1 LPDDRSSQYILLG
14 EITGVSGLKG
24 WVKVFSHTSPRLKI
38 TEYKQWFLQKKG
50 SDGSRN
56 ESWQAVK
63 VKGGKAQGKNI
74 IASIEG
80 VQYRDQAEALIAS
93 TIAVSSDQL
102 EKLSE
107 GEYYWKDLIGLNVE
121 NTEGVKLGKI
131 DWLFNT
137 GSNDVITVRGIDAD
151 GEEKEHMVPY
161 IKGDYVVS
169 ISLEDSLMVVN
180 WDPDF

>member
-1 LPDDRSSQYILLG
+1 MPDDYILLG
-14 EITGVSGLKG
+14 EISGVSGLKG
-24 WVKVFSHTSPRLKI
+24 WVKVFSHTSPRLQI
-38 TEYKQWFLQKKG
+38 TEYKQWFLKKKG
-50 SDGSRN
+50 S
-56 ESWQAVK
+56 EEWQAVK

-80 VQYRDQAEALIAS
+80 VRYRDQAEALIGS
-93 TIAVSSDQL
+93 TIAIKSDQL

-121 NTEGVKLGKI
+121 NTEGVKLGEI

-137 GSNDVITVRGIDAD
+137 GSNDVIIIKGRNAD
-151 GEEKEHMVPY
+151 GEKVEHLVPY
-161 IKGDYVVS
+161 IIDEYVVS
-169 ISLEDSLMVVN
+169 VSLEDSLMVVN

>member
-1 LPDDRSSQYILLG
+1 LPDDYILLG

-24 WVKVFSHTSPRLKI
+24 WVKVFSHTAPRLQI

-50 SDGSRN
+50 SGDSSN
-56 ESWQAVK
+56 EPWKTVQLT
-63 VKGGKAQGKNI
+63 GGKVQGKNI
-74 IASIEG
+74 IASLEG
-80 VQYRDQAEALIAS
+80 VQYRDQAEALIGS

-102 EKLSE
+102 EKLPE

-137 GSNDVITVRGIDAD
+137 GSNDVITVIGKDED
-151 GEEKEHMVPY
+151 SEKKEHLIPY
-161 IKGDYVVS
+161 IKDDYVISVS
-169 ISLEDSLMVVN
+169 LDDSLMVVN

>member
-1 LPDDRSSQYILLG
+1 MPDDYILLG
-14 EITGVSGLKG
+14 EISGVSGLKG
-24 WVKVFSHTSPRLKI
+24 WVKVFSHTSPRLQI

-50 SDGSRN
+50 CDQ
-56 ESWQAVK
+56 WQTVK
-63 VKGGKAQGKNI
+63 LKGGKAQGKNI
-74 IASIEG
+74 IASIES
-80 VQYRDQAEALIAS
+80 VQYRDQAEALIGS

-137 GSNDVITVRGIDAD
+137 GSNDVITIKGKNAE
-151 GEEKEHMVPY
+151 GENVEHLVPY
-161 IKGDYVVS
+161 IIDDYVISVS
-169 ISLEDSLMVVN
+169 LKDSLMIVN